1 MKIVLYKPGIIRK
14 GVEVKAIYSSTT
26 GTLILGTDFQRGPDG
41 SIRYFNGRTRH
52 SNGEDALMLMHRS
65 DNGIYR
71 PKTEEALYVAV
82 TDIWVDIFTD
92 LTCIGEFGGDEVF
105 GMGQITSIVDKY
117 EEQLKL
123 RKRDREL
130 SKALKEI
137 EETEF

>member
-1 MKIVLYKPGIIRK
+1 MKIVLYKPSLIRK
-14 GVEVKAIYSSTT
+14 GVDIKAIYSSKT
-26 GTLILGTDFQRGPDG
+26 GLYLVGTEFQLRLDKKVIVCKTPNPKLLNHCIIVPDDK
-41 SIRYFNGRTRH
+41 I
-52 SNGEDALMLMHRS
+52 
-65 DNGIYR
+65 
-71 PKTEEALYVAV
+71 YVAL
-82 TDIWVDIFTD
+82 TDVWVDIFSD